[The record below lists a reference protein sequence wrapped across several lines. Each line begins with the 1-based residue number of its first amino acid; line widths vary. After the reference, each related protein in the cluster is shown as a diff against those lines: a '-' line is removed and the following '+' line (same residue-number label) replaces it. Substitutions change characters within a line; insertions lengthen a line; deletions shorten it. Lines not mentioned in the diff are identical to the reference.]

1 MKLEIEKTY
10 NPKSFEDKWYGYW
23 LENNLFAPKAGKKK
37 ETFTMVIP
45 PPNVTSVLHM
55 GHGLFPVPT
64 KFRNLAYVCNEP
76 KYLE

>member
-37 ETFTMVIP
+37 EI
-45 PPNVTSVLHM
+45 
-55 GHGLFPVPT
+55 
-64 KFRNLAYVCNEP
+64 RR
-76 KYLE
+76 